1 MSYNEGDQS
10 QNKKKPTKIPKKK
23 IIFAEDIIGIPKRSK
38 SLTPNKK
45 ILKHDGKY
53 QSLPQWNDV

>member
-1 MSYNEGDQS
+1 MSNNEGENEQ

-53 QSLPQWNDV
+53 